1 MKAEMKH
8 FNRRVGKSKL
18 SSPTSRTKSQT
29 HRKQNR
35 KDLVA
40 WTQSINPGDQE
51 SQKKKKGKWK
61 IENFPG
67 LKDTEPPEKIPLS
80 VQHHEEQNIYK
91 EVYL

>member
-1 MKAEMKH
+1 MKH
-8 FNRRVGKSKL
+8 FNRRVGKSKIF
-18 SSPTSRTKSQT
+18 SPASRTKSQT
-29 HRKQNR
+29 HRNYNR
-35 KDLVA
+35 KHLVT

-67 LKDTEPPEKIPLS
+67 LKDTEPPDSKIPLS